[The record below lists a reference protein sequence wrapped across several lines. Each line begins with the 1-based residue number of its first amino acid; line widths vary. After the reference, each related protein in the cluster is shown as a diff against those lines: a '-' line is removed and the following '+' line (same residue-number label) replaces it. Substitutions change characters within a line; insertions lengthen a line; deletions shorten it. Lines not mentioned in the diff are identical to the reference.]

1 MRWLKCEVF
10 DSFAVAIANAGGA
23 EAINNSFFHRFI
35 CMHHVL
41 SDPSKVVIFF
51 GLAQIDLIWL
61 L

>member
-1 MRWLKCEVF
+1 ML
-10 DSFAVAIANAGGA
+10 GGP

-41 SDPSKVVIFF
+41 SNPSKVVIFF